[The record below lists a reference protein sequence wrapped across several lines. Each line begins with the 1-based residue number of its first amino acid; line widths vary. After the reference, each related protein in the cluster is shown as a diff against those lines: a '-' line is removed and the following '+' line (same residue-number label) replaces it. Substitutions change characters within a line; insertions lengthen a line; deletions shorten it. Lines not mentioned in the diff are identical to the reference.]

1 MARISKDDVV
11 RLSHLSNL
19 SLTDDEVESLQGD
32 LENILNYVSDLSGI
46 DTDGIQ
52 PTYQV
57 NDPENVDRADEAI
70 DYKAD
75 RQSLLATAPE
85 QSEDQIKVPKVI

>member
-11 RLSHLSNL
+11 HLSHLSNL

-32 LENILNYVSDLSGI
+32 LENILNYISNLSGI
-46 DTDGIQ
+46 NTDGVE

-57 NDPENVDRADEAI
+57 GGLENINRPDEVI
-70 DYKAD
+70 DYGVS
-75 RQSLLATAPE
+75 REQLLATAPE
-85 QSEDQIKVPKVI
+85 QANDQIKVPKVI